1 METSLNG
8 HEGEDDLNGAGQYD
22 QGNGDA
28 QAGAQGNAGADG
40 TAGDDENGA
49 DGGQIDASKGE
60 EDAGYVIRINVLNTR
75 SQNPLFLRVFVGAM
89 CRSKGDG
96 RVGKLKKRTLKMCL

>member
-1 METSLNG
+1 MSDAEQQYMETSLNG

-40 TAGDDENGA
+40 TAGDDGA

-60 EDAGYVIRINVLNTR
+60 EDAGYVRKINVLKSR
-75 SQNPLFLRVFVGAM
+75 SLNPLFLRVFVGAM
-89 CRSKGDG
+89 CR
-96 RVGKLKKRTLKMCL
+96 L